1 VRSVADIGA
10 GRFYYARKE
19 AEDVGKAIKL
29 TDKQV
34 HMIVAASAGGAT
46 LREIAEAY
54 GVSKDKIAK
63 VLRENKDLKTVAD
76 NIKKESDQQE
86 YNDLLDYF
94 EKNRVHLAGRI
105 SKALDVP
112 DEVFDASSLRDRGG
126 FAKLVSELVLLMKRE
141 RDASGGGE
149 DGGRR
154 LEVVFVDNSKKE
166 DGEAVEE

>member
-1 VRSVADIGA
+1 M
-10 GRFYYARKE
+10 
-19 AEDVGKAIKL
+19 GKAIKL

-76 NIKKESDQQE
+76 NIKKESDKQE

-141 RDASGGGE
+141 REFEGNGDEEKGGNRITFVFADTSAKVNDDAE
-149 DGGRR
+149 
-154 LEVVFVDNSKKE
+154 
-166 DGEAVEE
+166 